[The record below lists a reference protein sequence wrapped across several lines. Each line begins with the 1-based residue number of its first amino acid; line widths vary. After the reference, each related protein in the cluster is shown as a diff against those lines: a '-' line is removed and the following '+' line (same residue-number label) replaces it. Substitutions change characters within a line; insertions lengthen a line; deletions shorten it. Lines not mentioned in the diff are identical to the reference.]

1 MSAINTYSYTMIDVP
16 GVVATNNFV
25 NILNPTTSNRVI
37 AFTNFI
43 VSAYALTTSQTGA
56 SLGVY
61 KTTGV
66 SGGTVDSSNIA
77 RFNTALSTSVAE
89 IRKNNPTLTRNKLV
103 LYCPPPISTGT
114 GSTTEPRE
122 LISPVSVT
130 NTILLYPGEGLCAT
144 TLSGNVN
151 QLWNI
156 NFAWVEFF

>member
-25 NILNPTTSNRVI
+25 SILNPVNSTRVI
-37 AFTNFI
+37 AFINLI
-43 VSAYALTTSQTGA
+43 VSAYATTTSQTGS

-61 KTTGV
+61 KASGI

-77 RFNTALSTSVAE
+77 RFNTALATSVAE
-89 IRKNNPTLTRNKLV
+89 IRIGNPTLTRNKQV
-103 LYCPPPISTGT
+103 LYCPPPISSGA
-114 GSTTEPRE
+114 GVTTSPTE
-122 LISPVSVT
+122 LVSPVTAT
-130 NTILLYPGEGLCAT
+130 NTILLYPGEALCAT